1 MTFDEMLGQLIVMSH
16 EQRAQSDDYCEVV
29 VSQTK
34 LESALQA
41 MESYFGLPL
50 KPSGQP
56 VTDEVKNYAEP
67 YGGIGANQT
76 MYYKKS
82 ESGTEMALL
91 WPWGSGDAVTF
102 KLIRGA

>member
-1 MTFDEMLGQLIVMSH
+1 MTFEEMLGQFILISD
-16 EQRAQSDDYCEVV
+16 EQRAQNDGYCEGV
-29 VSQTK
+29 VSKAK
-34 LESALQA
+34 LESALQI

-56 VTDEVKNYAEP
+56 VTDEVKNYAQP

-76 MYYKKS
+76 MYYRKG
-82 ESGTEMALL
+82 ENGAEMALL

-102 KLIRGA
+102 KLIRA